1 MRFTKFFLSKQWQ
14 RLLKTSIVA
23 LLMVTLSVGL
33 SGAWWNFGEEESS
46 YRESRLPQGNAITDP
61 TAILRY
67 ALPIENDT
75 IRKLQQNI
83 EDIANELRG
92 KRWKPISRYVKEA
105 SRYLGNSDNI
115 LASIPTNYQPKA
127 ESLIAQM
134 KDEVGQLR
142 EAVEAQDKEAVWT
155 LRREMLAQIT
165 DLEEFMVAEF
175 PFEVPAEYANLPQ
188 LKGRATVEMKTN
200 KGDLALVVDGYNAP
214 VTAGNFVDLVEKG
227 FYNNLPFTRAEDN
240 YILQTG
246 DPQGKEEGYID
257 PKTGE
262 YRAIPLEI
270 KIRSELE
277 PIYGSTLE
285 DIGLYREETTLPFS
299 AYGALGM
306 ARPGNDP
313 NGGSSQFFFFLFV
326 PELTPA
332 GLNLLDGRYTVFGYT
347 VEGKEVLQKLRAGD
361 KIISAKVID
370 GLDNLVQ

>member
-1 MRFTKFFLSKQWQ
+1 MKFTKTFLSKQWQ

-33 SGAWWNFGEEESS
+33 SGAWWNLGGEEPS

-61 TAILRY
+61 KAILRY
-67 ALPIENDT
+67 ALPIENNT
-75 IRKLQQNI
+75 IRKLQQSIENI
-83 EDIANELRG
+83 ADELRG
-92 KRWKPISRYVKEA
+92 KRWKPITRDVKEA
-105 SRYLGNSDNI
+105 SRYLGSSDKI
-115 LASIPTNYQPKA
+115 LASIPVEYQSQA
-127 ESLIAQM
+127 ESLITHI
-134 KDEVGQLR
+134 KDEVSQLR
-142 EAVEAQDKEAVWT
+142 EAVDAQDKEVVWT
-155 LRREMLAQIT
+155 LRREILAKIT

-175 PFEVPAEYANLPQ
+175 PFEVPDEYANLPQ

-200 KGDLALVVDGYNAP
+200 KGDLTLVVDGYNAP

-227 FYNNLPFTRAEDN
+227 FYDGLPFIRAEDN

-246 DPQGKEEGYID
+246 DPAGAEEGYID
-257 PKTGE
+257 PETGE

-277 PIYGSTLE
+277 PIYGATLE
-285 DIGLYREETTLPFS
+285 DIGLYREETALPFS

-306 ARPGNDP
+306 ARPGDDP
-313 NGGSSQFFFFLFV
+313 DGGSSQFFFFLFV

-347 VEGKEVLQKLRAGD
+347 VEGKEVLRQLRAGD
-361 KIISAKVID
+361 EIISAQVVD
-370 GLDNLVQ
+370 GLDNLTQ